1 VVGTSNLGSWSDH
14 WNNEPI
20 IYKQFCLPLQMDR
33 PSIVEKRSSAS
44 LRSGGLRCGAQ
55 GIVRCTKSLGN
66 SSEKVDV
73 IGCLVGGLEGIP
85 PQFRAMYGKLSRKTG
100 WWWLEPWNFEW
111 LSIQLGM
118 SLSQLTNKY
127 MFQRGRLNHRPDV
140 IGFISGIECE
150 DCMWIENL
158 WNFWMAG
165 YLLMEIASRY
175 V

>member
-1 VVGTSNLGSWSDH
+1 MNL
-14 WNNEPI
+14 
-20 IYKQFCLPLQMDR
+20 YYLQAVLFALHMDR

-44 LRSGGLRCGAQ
+44 LRWGGLRCGAQ
-55 GIVRCTKSLGN
+55 GIVRCTKSLGK
-66 SSEKVDV
+66 SWEKVDV

-85 PQFRAMYGKLSRKTG
+85 PQFRASYGKLKRKTG

-118 SLSQLTNKY
+118 EKSSQLTNKY
-127 MFQRGRLNHRPDV
+127 MFQRGRLNHQPDV